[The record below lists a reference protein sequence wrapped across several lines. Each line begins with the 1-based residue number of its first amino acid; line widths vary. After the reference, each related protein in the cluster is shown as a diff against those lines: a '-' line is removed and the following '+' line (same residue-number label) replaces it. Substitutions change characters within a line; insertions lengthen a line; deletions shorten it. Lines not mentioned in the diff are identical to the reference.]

1 LRFALVIGDN
11 QMPLKNNPTIA
22 DIKTSVTPSSR
33 RLIPWKNTPLT
44 VGTISTEAGLSHL
57 SNPPEGVDVAEVRLD
72 LLLSKAVSPEKIQE
86 AMAKKELPVLLTLR
100 TREEGGAFNWRSR
113 QRVLFFLA
121 FLPFAD
127 AVDLE
132 LTNLSRLGRVLR
144 AVRRAKRDL
153 VLSSHSLKRKLTPLR
168 LKRLLTEFR
177 KTRAHV
183 YKVVGL
189 ARRTRD
195 LRALAEPLLTLPHMR
210 LAILASGPLATA
222 SRLSL
227 PGLGSRLVY
236 VHLDEP
242 AAPGQPGHD
251 TSFTLAGLRNFLS
264 AKKS

>member
-1 LRFALVIGDN
+1 
-11 QMPLKNNPTIA
+11 MTPTA
-22 DIKTSVTPSSR
+22 SDVSSDIRPPARQSV
-33 RLIPWKNTPLT
+33 PWKNTPLV
-44 VGTISTEAGLSHL
+44 VGTISTAPGLSHL
-57 SNPPEGVDVAEVRLD
+57 IKAPEGIDLVEVRLD
-72 LLLSKAVSPEKIQE
+72 LLLSKGVHPDKIQE
-86 AMAKKELPVLLTLR
+86 AMANRSVPTLLTLR
-100 TREEGGAFNWRSR
+100 TRDEGGAFNWRSR

-132 LTNLSRLGRVLR
+132 LTNLPRLGRVLR